1 MEKTMTI
8 KPYDRNV
15 VDELTTI
22 LLWNDLFGGN
32 GKDRGDGLMD
42 IPAATL
48 QLGINILESA
58 KYYMSDLTENLDRR
72 KEYRETMY
80 KAIEIMEDLRDVQKR
95 REWKREG
102 K

>member
-1 MEKTMTI
+1 MEKTMTV

-22 LLWNDLFGGN
+22 LLWKDMV
-32 GKDRGDGLMD
+32 DRGDGYMD
-42 IPAATL
+42 VPAATL

-58 KYYMSDLTENLDRR
+58 KYYMADLTEDLDKRR
-72 KEYRETMY
+72 EYREAMY
-80 KAIEIMEDLRDVQKR
+80 KAIGIMEDLRDVQKR

>member
-1 MEKTMTI
+1 MEKTMVV

-15 VDELTTI
+15 VEDLTTI
-22 LLWNDLFGGN
+22 LLW
-32 GKDRGDGLMD
+32 KDMESREDGLME
-42 IPAATL
+42 IPAATY

>member
-1 MEKTMTI
+1 MEKTMTV

-22 LLWNDLFGGN
+22 LLWKDM
-32 GKDRGDGLMD
+32 KDRGDGLMD
-42 IPAATL
+42 IPAATI
-48 QLGINILESA
+48 QLGINILEIA
-58 KYYMSDLTENLDRR
+58 KYYMSDLTDNLEKRR
-72 KEYRETMY
+72 EYREAMY
-80 KAIEIMEDLRDVQKR
+80 KAIGIMEDLRDVQKR

>member
-1 MEKTMTI
+1 MEKTMVV

-22 LLWNDLFGGN
+22 LLWKDMV
-32 GKDRGDGLMD
+32 DRGDGYMD

-58 KYYMSDLTENLDRR
+58 KYYMADLTEDLDKRE
-72 KEYRETMY
+72 KYRETMRS
-80 KAIEIMEDLRDVQKR
+80 AISIMEGLRDVQKI
-95 REWKREG
+95 REWKSEG

>member
-1 MEKTMTI
+1 MEKTMTV

-22 LLWNDLFGGN
+22 LLWKDM
-32 GKDRGDGLMD
+32 KDRGDGIMD

-58 KYYMSDLTENLDRR
+58 KYYMADLTEDLDKRR
-72 KEYRETMY
+72 EYREAML
-80 KAIEIMEDLRDVQKR
+80 KAIIIMERLRDLQKI
-95 REWKREG
+95 RERKREG

>member
-1 MEKTMTI
+1 MEKTMTV

-22 LLWNDLFGGN
+22 LLWKDM
-32 GKDRGDGLMD
+32 KDRGDGLMD
-42 IPAATL
+42 IPAATI

-58 KYYMSDLTENLDRR
+58 KYYMSDLTENLDKRE
-72 KEYRETMY
+72 KYRETMRS
-80 KAIEIMEDLRDVQKR
+80 AISIMEGLRDVQKI

>member
-1 MEKTMTI
+1 MEKTMTV
-8 KPYDRNV
+8 KPYDRDV

-22 LLWNDLFGGN
+22 LMWKDM
-32 GKDRGDGLMD
+32 KDRGDGYMD

-58 KYYMSDLTENLDRR
+58 RYYMADLTENLDKRR
-72 KEYRETMY
+72 EYREAMS
-80 KAIEIMEDLRDVQKR
+80 KAIGILEGLRDAQKI

>member
-1 MEKTMTI
+1 MEKTMLV
-8 KPYDRNV
+8 KPYDRTV
-15 VDELTTI
+15 VEELTTI
-22 LLWNDLFGGN
+22 LLWKDM
-32 GKDRGDGLMD
+32 KDRGDGYMD

-58 KYYMSDLTENLDRR
+58 KYYMSDLTENLDKRE
-72 KEYRETMY
+72 KYRETMRS
-80 KAIEIMEDLRDVQKR
+80 AISIMEGLRDVQKI

>member
-1 MEKTMTI
+1 MEKTMVV

-22 LLWNDLFGGN
+22 LLWKDM
-32 GKDRGDGLMD
+32 KDRGDGYMD

-58 KYYMSDLTENLDRR
+58 KYYMADLTENLDKRE
-72 KEYRETMY
+72 KYRETMRS
-80 KAIEIMEDLRDVQKR
+80 AIGIMEGLRDLQKI

>member
-1 MEKTMTI
+1 MEKTMTV

-22 LLWNDLFGGN
+22 LLWKDM
-32 GKDRGDGLMD
+32 KDRGDGIMD
-42 IPAATL
+42 IPAATI

-58 KYYMSDLTENLDRR
+58 KYYMADLTDNLEKRR
-72 KEYRETMY
+72 EYREAMY
-80 KAIEIMEDLRDVQKR
+80 KAIGIMEDLRDVQKR

>member
-1 MEKTMTI
+1 MEKTMTV
-8 KPYDRNV
+8 KPYDRTV
-15 VDELTTI
+15 VEELTTI
-22 LLWNDLFGGN
+22 LLWKDM
-32 GKDRGDGLMD
+32 KDRGDGYMD

-58 KYYMSDLTENLDRR
+58 KYYMSDLTENLDKRE
-72 KEYRETMY
+72 KYRETMRS
-80 KAIEIMEDLRDVQKR
+80 AISIMEGLRDVEKI

>member
-1 MEKTMTI
+1 MEKTMTV
-8 KPYDRNV
+8 KPYDHDV
-15 VDELTTI
+15 VDELTAI
-22 LLWNDLFGGN
+22 LLWPELF
-32 GKDRGDGLMD
+32 KDIRGDGLMD

-58 KYYMSDLTENLDRR
+58 KYYMADLTENLDKR
-72 KEYRETMY
+72 KEYRETMS
-80 KAIEIMEDLRDVQKR
+80 KAIGIMEDLRDVQKR

>member
-1 MEKTMTI
+1 MEKTMTV

-22 LLWNDLFGGN
+22 LLWKDM
-32 GKDRGDGLMD
+32 KDRGDGYMD
-42 IPAATL
+42 IPAATI

-58 KYYMSDLTENLDRR
+58 KYYMSDLTENLDKRE
-72 KEYRETMY
+72 KYRETMRS
-80 KAIEIMEDLRDVQKR
+80 AISIMERLRDLQKI
-95 REWKREG
+95 RERKREG